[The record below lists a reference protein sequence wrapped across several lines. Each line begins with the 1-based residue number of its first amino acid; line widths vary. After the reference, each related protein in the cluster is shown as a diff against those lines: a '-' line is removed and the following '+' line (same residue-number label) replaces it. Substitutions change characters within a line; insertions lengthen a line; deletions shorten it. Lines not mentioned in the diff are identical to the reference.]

1 MQSPNRDLVQYY
13 VVNEELSM
21 SAGKIAAQVAHAAT
35 TMTLHVLLQD
45 QGSHETYQ
53 AWLNQGQ
60 KKNRVKRKRAGAA
73 APNGRRLFVHSG
85 RGSYGS
91 AFRLVNRRCSAPD
104 GEKHC
109 RAERIRTQVVITGAY
124 GR

>member
-60 KKNRVKRKRAGAA
+60 KKIVLKGSERELLRLTDEGYLSIRDAGHTEV
-73 APNGRRLFVHSG
+73 PSG
-85 RGSYGS
+85 S
-91 AFRLVNRRCSAPD
+91 LTVVVLPPM
-104 GEKHC
+104 EKSI
-109 RAERIRTQVVITGAY
+109 AGQSVSGLKLL
-124 GR
+124 